1 MRNLKLFPKT
11 FLYTIGIMSI
21 IVVLVH
27 SLMYVM
33 LPNFYLDEKSKEL
46 QIRADELMER
56 LQEVN
61 EEESLLIAEKFA
73 IQYNMNITLEVGE
86 EIYRYQGFTPID
98 IYFNPEQAKKWSSPP
113 STIEVNEV
121 QSDSESSAQV
131 IVEER
136 LFNASDSFYLMLNI
150 QPVDESKQVV
160 LTLLPYSIAISFII
174 SLIAAYI
181 YSSVI
186 TRPIKNILQVT
197 KEMEKL
203 KKDSFCVVDSEDEIG
218 MLAENINVL
227 YDTLWHTIESL
238 EQKVDDISAI
248 EKEKMEFLR
257 AASHELKT
265 PLTSLSVLLENMQY
279 NIGKYKDRDYYL
291 GQASEMVM
299 ASTKVVQNI
308 LNTSKLQTIAEEERR
323 ENIDVREVLVET
335 ITSYEILAKAKDI
348 QVITQMEETCFIHM
362 NKEALGKVFSNLMA
376 NAIHYTDQGKQIRI
390 QILNDKISIENECI
404 PLSDAVLSQVFK
416 AFYRPDFSRNK
427 KDGGTGL
434 GLYIVQDILTHASV
448 NFSFTPSDL
457 GMKFVIICPSKKS
470 GKSKF
475 Y

>member
-1 MRNLKLFPKT
+1 MRKLKLFPKT
-11 FLYTIGIMSI
+11 FLYTIGIMSL

-33 LPNFYLDEKSKEL
+33 LPNFYLDEKNSEL
-46 QIRADELMER
+46 QTRANELVER
-56 LQEVN
+56 LQGED
-61 EEESLLIAEKFA
+61 EEKALWIAEEFS
-73 IQYNMNITLEVGE
+73 IQYNVNITLELNE
-86 EIYRYQGFTPID
+86 KIYHYQGFTPID
-98 IYFNPEQAKKWSSPP
+98 IYFNPALMREQPGFSSL
-113 STIEVNEV
+113 IDINEV
-121 QSDSESSAQV
+121 PSETSASPQV

-136 LFNASDSFYLMLNI
+136 LINDSDSFYLMLNI

-160 LTLLPYSIAISFII
+160 LQLLPYSIVISFIV

-186 TRPIKNILQVT
+186 TRPIKKILKVT
-197 KEMEKL
+197 KEMEEL
-203 KKDSFCVVDSEDEIG
+203 KKDSFCVVESEDEIG

-248 EKEKMEFLR
+248 EKEKIEFLR

-265 PLTSLSVLLENMQY
+265 PLTSLSILLENMQY
-279 NIGKYKDRDYYL
+279 NIGKYENRDYYL
-291 GQASEMVM
+291 GQAYEMVM
-299 ASTKVVQNI
+299 ASTEMVKNI
-308 LNTSKLQTIAEEERR
+308 LNTSKLQTTSQEEYR
-323 ENIDVREVLVET
+323 EIINVKEVLLEM
-335 ITSYEILAKAKDI
+335 IASYEILAKAKDI
-348 QVITQMEETCFIHM
+348 KLLVELEETCFIHM
-362 NKEALGKVFSNLMA
+362 NKESLGKVFSNILA

-390 QILNDKISIENECI
+390 QMLHGQISIENECV

-434 GLYIVQDILTHASV
+434 GLYIVKNILTHASID
-448 NFSFTPSDL
+448 FSFKRSEL
-457 GMKFVIICPSKKS
+457 GMKFVLVCSNKKS
-470 GKSKF
+470 EKPS

>member
-1 MRNLKLFPKT
+1 MRRLKLFPKT

-33 LPNFYLDEKSKEL
+33 LPNFYMDEKKSEL
-46 QIRADELMER
+46 QTYANELMKR
-56 LQEVN
+56 LQDES
-61 EEESLLIAEKFA
+61 EEKALRIAEEFA
-73 IQYNMNITLEVGE
+73 IQYNVNIMLELNGE
-86 EIYRYQGFTPID
+86 TNHFQGFTPID
-98 IYFNPEQAKKWSSPP
+98 IYIDPEFVEEGSSLSPTMENQSQFDM
-113 STIEVNEV
+113 ST
-121 QSDSESSAQV
+121 SPQV

-136 LFNASDSFYLMLNI
+136 TLNTSDAFYLMLNI

-160 LTLLPYSIAISFII
+160 LKLLPYSIAISFIV
-174 SLIAAYI
+174 SFIAAYI

-186 TRPIKNILQVT
+186 TRPIKNILTVT

-203 KKDSFCVVDSEDEIG
+203 KKDSFCVVESKDEIG

-238 EQKVDDISAI
+238 EQKIDDISVV
-248 EKEKMEFLR
+248 EKEKIEFLR

-265 PLTSLSVLLENMQY
+265 PLTSLSILLENMRN
-279 NIGKYKDRDYYL
+279 NIGKYENRDYYL

-299 ASTKVVQNI
+299 ASTKMVQNI
-308 LNTSKLQTIAEEERR
+308 LNTSKLQTIAQEEDK
-323 ENIDVREVLVET
+323 ENVDVREVLTET
-335 ITSYEILAKAKDI
+335 IASYEILAKAKDI
-348 QVITQMEETCFIHM
+348 QVLVEVEETCFIRM
-362 NKEALGKVFSNLMA
+362 NKEALEKVFSNIIA

-390 QILNDKISIENECI
+390 QMLDGQISIENECV

-434 GLYIVQDILTHASV
+434 GLYIVQDILTHESID
-448 NFSFTPSDL
+448 FSFTRSDI
-457 GMKFVIICPSKKS
+457 GMKFILVCPNKKS
-470 GKSKF
+470 EKSSF
-475 Y
+475 

>member
-1 MRNLKLFPKT
+1 MRRLKLFPKT

-33 LPNFYLDEKSKEL
+33 LPNFYMDEKKSEL
-46 QIRADELMER
+46 QTYANELMKR
-56 LQEVN
+56 LQDES
-61 EEESLLIAEKFA
+61 EEKALRVAEEFA
-73 IQYNMNITLEVGE
+73 IQYNVNIMLELNGE
-86 EIYRYQGFTPID
+86 TNHFQGFTPID
-98 IYFNPEQAKKWSSPP
+98 IYIDPEFVEEGSSLSPTMENQSQFDM
-113 STIEVNEV
+113 ST
-121 QSDSESSAQV
+121 SPQV

-136 LFNASDSFYLMLNI
+136 TLNTSDAFYLMLNI

-160 LTLLPYSIAISFII
+160 LKLLPYSIAISFIV
-174 SLIAAYI
+174 SFIAAYI

-186 TRPIKNILQVT
+186 TRPIKNILTVT

-203 KKDSFCVVDSEDEIG
+203 KKDSFCVVESKDEIG

-238 EQKVDDISAI
+238 EQKIDDISVV
-248 EKEKMEFLR
+248 EKEKIEFLR

-265 PLTSLSVLLENMQY
+265 PLTSLSILLENMRN
-279 NIGKYKDRDYYL
+279 NIGKYENRDYYL

-299 ASTKVVQNI
+299 ASTKMVQNI
-308 LNTSKLQTIAEEERR
+308 LNTSKLQTIAQEEDK
-323 ENIDVREVLVET
+323 ENVDVREVLTET
-335 ITSYEILAKAKDI
+335 MASYEILAKAKDI
-348 QVITQMEETCFIHM
+348 QVLVEVEETCFIHM
-362 NKEALGKVFSNLMA
+362 NKEALEKVFSNIIA

-390 QILNDKISIENECI
+390 QMLDGQISIENECV

-434 GLYIVQDILTHASV
+434 GLYIVQDILTHESID
-448 NFSFTPSDL
+448 FSFTRSDI
-457 GMKFVIICPSKKS
+457 GMIFILVCPNKKS
-470 GKSKF
+470 EKSSF
-475 Y
+475 

>member
-1 MRNLKLFPKT
+1 MRKLKLFPKT

-33 LPNFYLDEKSKEL
+33 LPNFYLDEKRAEL
-46 QIRADELMER
+46 QTRADELMEQ
-56 LQEVN
+56 LQEKS
-61 EEESLLIAEKFA
+61 EAKALLIAENFA
-73 IQYNMNITLEVGE
+73 VQYNVNITLKLHGE
-86 EIYRYQGFTPID
+86 TYHYQGFTPID
-98 IYFNPEQAKKWSSPP
+98 IYFDPEFVREQSSLP
-113 STIEVNEV
+113 SLIEINES
-121 QSDSESSAQV
+121 QSDISTSPQV

-136 LFNASDSFYLMLNI
+136 LLNTSDSFYLMLNI

-160 LTLLPYSIAISFII
+160 LKLLPYSIIISFIV
-174 SLIAAYI
+174 SFIAAYI

-227 YDTLWHTIESL
+227 YDTLWHMIESL
-238 EQKVDDISAI
+238 EQKIDDISAI
-248 EKEKMEFLR
+248 EKEKIEFLR

-265 PLTSLSVLLENMQY
+265 PLTSLSILLENMQY
-279 NIGKYKDRDYYL
+279 NIGKYEDRDYYL

-299 ASTKVVQNI
+299 ASTKMVQNI
-308 LNTSKLQTIAEEERR
+308 LNTSKLQTITEDDQR
-323 ENIDVREVLVET
+323 ENIDVREVLAET
-335 ITSYEILAKAKDI
+335 LTSYEILAKAKDI
-348 QVITQMEETCFIHM
+348 QVNIQMEETCFIHM
-362 NKEALGKVFSNLMA
+362 NKKALEKVFSNLIA
-376 NAIHYTDQGKQIRI
+376 NAIHYTDQGKHIRI
-390 QILNDKISIENECI
+390 QILNGQISIENECT
-404 PLSDAVLSQVFK
+404 PLSEAVLSQVFK

-434 GLYIVQDILTHASV
+434 GLYIVQDILTHELID
-448 NFSFTPSDL
+448 FSFTRSDL
-457 GMKFVIICPSKKS
+457 GMKFVIVCPNKKRE
-470 GKSKF
+470 KSRF
-475 Y
+475 